1 MDISVEKKITL
12 LSEQFVEL
20 NRHIKG
26 QQSLTINGFNSAH
39 NEIKE
44 IKEQLNIV
52 EQKLNKLIGDVSVV
66 NEQGKL
72 KKDFRDYT
80 DDEILAIR
88 NKLSINKAA
97 NFLHCSKST
106 ILRACNRAR
115 NKKSDTV
122 DTADTL
128 EFDDDDIFVD
138 F

>member
-1 MDISVEKKITL
+1 MDTNVDRKIAVL
-12 LSEQFVEL
+12 QEQFIEL
-20 NRHIKG
+20 TRYIKG
-26 QQSLTINGFNSAH
+26 QQSLTINGFDGVH
-39 NEIKE
+39 NDIKE

-106 ILRACNRAR
+106 ILRACKRAL
-115 NKKSDTV
+115 NKKSDIV
-122 DTADTL
+122 DMAAPL
-128 EFDDDDIFVD
+128 EFDDDIFVD